1 MNWKSLSAIVV
12 VAAVGAFV
20 WFVVERSA
28 TSEFNDTAAL
38 SGDSLDAAASLP
50 AVAGKPSLAVE
61 READY
66 EEEAAKAP
74 PPPREIDGSDQQ
86 VREAAA
92 ELSPALAKWLQPQH
106 QIRKWVALV
115 DQMARFRLP
124 SKHLPLAYDKEPFL
138 VIKTAK
144 GMANDPGNFRRWE
157 PLVNSITALSPK
169 KVAIYY
175 KKWSPFLEASYN
187 ELGNPQSFDN
197 QLRTTI
203 EHLLIV
209 EPISETAEL
218 RRPKVFYEYADPVLE
233 NADPL
238 SKWLWRLGPDN
249 MQKLQHWLRDL
260 QSYL

>member
-1 MNWKSLSAIVV
+1 MNWKSLSAIVII
-12 VAAVGAFV
+12 AAVGAFV

-28 TSEFNDTAAL
+28 NSEFNEPETTTEDL
-38 SGDSLDAAASLP
+38 QASMP
-50 AVAGKPSLAVE
+50 PKTSAIKEQLAVE
-61 READY
+61 QEEDY
-66 EEEAAKAP
+66 QEQAAKAP
-74 PPPREIDGSDQQ
+74 APPREIDGSDDQ
-86 VREAAA
+86 VREAATA
-92 ELSPALAKWLQPQH
+92 LSPALGQWLQPQH

-124 SKHLPLAYDKEPFL
+124 NKHLPLSYDKEAFL
-138 VIKTAK
+138 VIKTEK
-144 GMANDPGNFRRWE
+144 GMANDPGNFRRWG
-157 PLVNSITALSPK
+157 PLVSAITSLDPK

-175 KKWSPFLEASYN
+175 KKWSPFFESSYN

-209 EPISETAEL
+209 EPIPADAEL

-249 MQKLQHWLRDL
+249 MQVLQNWLRQL

>member
-1 MNWKSLSAIVV
+1 MNWKALSAIVIV
-12 VAAVGAFV
+12 VAVGAFV

-28 TSEFNDTAAL
+28 NSDYNEPEMSTEELAPSAAPQTAIVKT
-38 SGDSLDAAASLP
+38 P
-50 AVAGKPSLAVE
+50 LAVE
-61 READY
+61 QEEDYSQEA
-66 EEEAAKAP
+66 EKAP
-74 PPPREIDGSDQQ
+74 APPEQIDGSDKQ
-86 VREAAA
+86 VREAVKQ
-92 ELSPALAKWLQPQH
+92 LSPTLASTLSPQH

-115 DQMARFRLP
+115 DQMARYRLP
-124 SKHLPLAYDKEPFL
+124 NKHLPINYEKEPFL
-138 VIKTAK
+138 VIKTER
-144 GMANDPGNFRRWE
+144 GMENDPGNFRRWE
-157 PLVNSITALSPK
+157 PLINAVTSLNPK

-175 KKWSPFLEASYN
+175 KKWSPFLESSYN

-209 EPISETAEL
+209 EPIPADAEL
-218 RRPKVFYEYADPVLE
+218 RRPKVFYQYADPVLE

-249 MQKLQHWLRDL
+249 MKALQNWLREL

>member
-1 MNWKSLSAIVV
+1 MNWKSLSAIVI

-28 TSEFNDTAAL
+28 TSEFNDSAGLRDGEERAAM
-38 SGDSLDAAASLP
+38 P
-50 AVAGKPSLAVE
+50 AVKAAPKATLAVE
-61 READY
+61 LEEDY
-66 EEEAAKAP
+66 EREAAKAP
-74 PPPREIDGSDQQ
+74 PPPREIDGSDEQL
-86 VREAAA
+86 REAAA
-92 ELSPALAKWLQPQH
+92 VLSPQLAEWLRPEH
-106 QIRKWVALV
+106 QVRKWVALV
-115 DQMARFRLP
+115 DQMARYRLP
-124 SKHLPLAYDKEPFL
+124 SKHLPLVYDKEPFL
-138 VIKTAK
+138 AIKTAK
-144 GMANDPGNFRRWE
+144 GMTNDPGNFRRWE
-157 PLVNSITALSPK
+157 PLVDALTGLDAK

-209 EPISETAEL
+209 EPIPATTEL

-249 MQKLQHWLRDL
+249 MAKLQAWLREL
-260 QSYL
+260 QNYL